1 MTGSRLQVRSE
12 PELGEGGKP
21 GLVHNKP
28 GDEDEDDTG
37 VKLGLGDFIFYS
49 ILVGKAS
56 QEAPWSVVIAC
67 YVCIVVGLVMTIFI
81 LCIMQKALPVRCHR
95 GRGGLRR
102 YDGGGVEGV

>member
-81 LCIMQKALPVRCHR
+81 LCIMQKALPVCCRAAR
-95 GRGGLRR
+95 PSYPPRGG
-102 YDGGGVEGV
+102 GSTF